1 MLDTY
6 APTGATPAK
15 RDYHFPSPVGKM
27 RPRSTVLSRVKGRE
41 TRAEEV
47 EAMEN
52 QEGEKGKEE
61 TATMDHL
68 DDNDDT
74 TSDRSSLGSLGSLG
88 SSRSSVGSLDSN
100 GTAASVEDIALEVD
114 ENENEEEK
122 TFKEDVPPP
131 TTITTK
137 TSGIPRGGTKRNKT
151 RRSLLKTKAT
161 RLPRK
166 SIRGANRALKEVKE
180 N

>member
-41 TRAEEV
+41 EV
-47 EAMEN
+47 EMTEEEEKQAGEEGE
-52 QEGEKGKEE
+52 EGEKE

-68 DDNDDT
+68 DDDGT
-74 TSDRSSLGSLGSLG
+74 ASDRSSLD
-88 SSRSSVGSLDSN
+88 SS
-100 GTAASVEDIALEVD
+100 GTAASVEDVALEV
-114 ENENEEEK
+114 NENEEVS
-122 TFKEDVPPP
+122 KEDVPPP

>member
-1 MLDTY
+1 VEAHVLDTY

-68 DDNDDT
+68 DDDDDDT
-74 TSDRSSLGSLGSLG
+74 TSDRSSLG

-114 ENENEEEK
+114 ENEEETAK
-122 TFKEDVPPP
+122 
-131 TTITTK
+131 TTK
-137 TSGIPRGGTKRNKT
+137 VSGIPRGGTKRQGA

>member
-68 DDNDDT
+68 DDDDDT
-74 TSDRSSLGSLGSLG
+74 TSDRSSLGSLG
-88 SSRSSVGSLDSN
+88 SSRSSVGSLDSS

-114 ENENEEEK
+114 ENENEE
-122 TFKEDVPPP
+122 VPPP
-131 TTITTK
+131 TTKTTK
-137 TSGIPRGGTKRNKT
+137 TSGIPRGGTKRQGA

>member
-68 DDNDDT
+68 DDDDDT
-74 TSDRSSLGSLGSLG
+74 ASDRSSLGSLG

-114 ENENEEEK
+114 ENENEEE
-122 TFKEDVPPP
+122 V
-131 TTITTK
+131 K

>member
-52 QEGEKGKEE
+52 MEGEKGKEE

-74 TSDRSSLGSLGSLG
+74 TSDRSSLGSLG

-114 ENENEEEK
+114 ENENEEE
-122 TFKEDVPPP
+122 VPPP
-131 TTITTK
+131 TTKTTK
-137 TSGIPRGGTKRNKT
+137 TSGIPRGGTKRQGA

>member
-1 MLDTY
+1 MDTY

-68 DDNDDT
+68 DDDT
-74 TSDRSSLGSLGSLG
+74 TSDRSSLGSLG

-114 ENENEEEK
+114 ENEEEE
-122 TFKEDVPPP
+122 
-131 TTITTK
+131 K
-137 TSGIPRGGTKRNKT
+137 TSGIPRKKTKRGGA

>member
-68 DDNDDT
+68 DDDDDT
-74 TSDRSSLGSLGSLG
+74 TSDRSSLGSLG

-131 TTITTK
+131 TTKTTK
-137 TSGIPRGGTKRNKT
+137 TSGIPRGGTKRQGA

>member
-1 MLDTY
+1 
-6 APTGATPAK
+6 
-15 RDYHFPSPVGKM
+15 
-27 RPRSTVLSRVKGRE
+27 
-41 TRAEEV
+41 
-47 EAMEN
+47 
-52 QEGEKGKEE
+52 
-61 TATMDHL
+61 MDHL

-74 TSDRSSLGSLGSLG
+74 TSDRSSLGSLG

-114 ENENEEEK
+114 ENENEEE
-122 TFKEDVPPP
+122 VPPP
-131 TTITTK
+131 TTKTTK
-137 TSGIPRGGTKRNKT
+137 TSGIPRGGTKRQGA

>member
-68 DDNDDT
+68 DDDDDT
-74 TSDRSSLGSLGSLG
+74 TSDRSSLGSLG

-114 ENENEEEK
+114 ENEEE
-122 TFKEDVPPP
+122 
-131 TTITTK
+131 K

>member
-68 DDNDDT
+68 DDDT
-74 TSDRSSLGSLGSLG
+74 TSDRSSLG

-114 ENENEEEK
+114 ENEEEEEK

-131 TTITTK
+131 TTKTTK
-137 TSGIPRGGTKRNKT
+137 TSGIPRGGTKRQGA
-151 RRSLLKTKAT
+151 RRSLMKTKAT

>member
-41 TRAEEV
+41 EV
-47 EAMEN
+47 EMTEE
-52 QEGEKGKEE
+52 QEKQAGEEEEAGEKE
-61 TATMDHL
+61 TMDHL
-68 DDNDDT
+68 DDDGT
-74 TSDRSSLGSLGSLG
+74 ASDRSSLD
-88 SSRSSVGSLDSN
+88 SS
-100 GTAASVEDIALEVD
+100 GTAASVEDVALEV
-114 ENENEEEK
+114 NENEEVS
-122 TFKEDVPPP
+122 KEDVPPP
-131 TTITTK
+131 TTKTTK
-137 TSGIPRGGTKRNKT
+137 TTAKTTKTTGIPRGGTKRGA

-166 SIRGANRALKEVKE
+166 SIRGGNRALKEVKE